1 MAHQVVKLLQQK
13 PEQCGAVEFMSQV
26 LTTGDFWDWR

>member
-13 PEQCGAVEFMSQV
+13 PEQCGAIKTVEFI
-26 LTTGDFWDWR
+26 